1 MVENIRLELANFQQA
16 QGSQGTNIVISNEND
31 LATLVAE
38 KLFVKIKEDLIA
50 SGTGVI
56 SEELNGMKD
65 KIEANKET
73 NNQQLERLESIEDT
87 TASNSARIQ
96 VLENDKPNKI
106 YFSAYNDEGGEVTGQ
121 LTFPKVVTNLG
132 SVFDGSRGVFKTPV
146 KGVYTFTFSGQQS
159 SSPGPS
165 GSHFIDVYVQRNGAA
180 VFTIY
185 DDTNSDEKHQRQ
197 NINSIF
203 SLELDEN
210 DTVQLAV
217 STGDR
222 LYASGSARLI
232 FMGQLVVAT

>member
-16 QGSQGTNIVISNEND
+16 QGSQGTIIVISNEND

-121 LTFPKVVTNLG
+121 LKFPKVVTNLG
-132 SVFDGSRGVFKTPV
+132 SAFDGSRGVFKTPV
-146 KGVYTFTFSGQQS
+146 KGVYTRVFVFRTTIWRCWSKWQS
-159 SSPGPS
+159 FYRCVCSKKWC
-165 GSHFIDVYVQRNGAA
+165 HCFHN
-180 VFTIY
+180 
-185 DDTNSDEKHQRQ
+185 
-197 NINSIF
+197 
-203 SLELDEN
+203 L
-210 DTVQLAV
+210 
-217 STGDR
+217 
-222 LYASGSARLI
+222 
-232 FMGQLVVAT
+232 

>member
-1 MVENIRLELANFQQA
+1 MVENIKLELANFQQA
-16 QGSQGTNIVISNEND
+16 QGSQGTNIVISNENN

-106 YFSAYNDEGGEVTGQ
+106 YFSAFNDEGGEVTGQ

-132 SVFDGSRGVFKTPV
+132 SVFDGPRGVFKTPV

-159 SSPGPS
+159 GGVGPS
-165 GSHFIDVYVQRNGAA
+165 GSHFIDVYVQRNGAT